1 MSNIGEEHIPRSW
14 IITLRRMD
22 GTLVQRSVHAQ
33 GETLSE
39 ASELAESEYGEIW
52 MAIAGRVLE

>member
-1 MSNIGEEHIPRSW
+1 MSNIGEEPRPRSW

-22 GTLVQRSVHAQ
+22 GTLFQRSVHAQ

-39 ASELAESEYGEIW
+39 ASERAESEAGEMWI
-52 MAIAGRVLE
+52 AIAGRVLE